1 MTKQK
6 KWFKR
11 IGLALLALVLV
22 LAAALA
28 GYVGWLQSG
37 YYRIPDGETME
48 ITTPQLEPL
57 APGQEYTAL
66 TYNIGVGAYGPD
78 FSFFMDTTNSC
89 IHGREVSMG

>member
-11 IGLALLALVLV
+11 IGLALLALMLV
-22 LAAALA
+22 LAVALA

-57 APGQEYTAL
+57 APGQEYTCL
-66 TYNIGVGAYGPD
+66 LYTSRCV
-78 FSFFMDTTNSC
+78 
-89 IHGREVSMG
+89 